1 MMSGRVGPRAA
12 VCGGDDLR
20 RVAAALGLEPCEAG
34 RPDLVL
40 VDLRDPSACVAAAAL
55 ESAIPRVA
63 VAGETER
70 ALAAALGYDASSI
83 AATCEPAALGP
94 LVVAA
99 LPRAPR
105 RATQVIA
112 ITATR
117 GGVGRTLLVANLARR
132 LASRLGVAA
141 IDATG
146 TGALGW
152 WLRCAPRAWTELEGL
167 TDELTGEHL
176 AVVATESLGLRVI
189 GGAPVAP
196 TRALAESTVRAAA
209 SLVELV
215 LVDAPLLAD
224 ERGRA
229 LASLADRVVVLSYD
243 DPLSVATLDASEV
256 SSDVW
261 LVASQSRMPRIGERP
276 AFRALPRDEAAVG
289 AALSGR
295 SEVGGALGRA
305 YHELAEL
312 IALDAS

>member
-1 MMSGRVGPRAA
+1 MSPRAA
-12 VCGGDDLR
+12 IYGGDELR
-20 RVAAALGLEPCEAG
+20 SAAAALGLEPCEAG

-40 VDLRDPSACVAAAAL
+40 VDLRDSSACAAAAAL

-63 VAGETER
+63 VAGDTER
-70 ALAAALGYDASSI
+70 VLAAALGYDASSI
-83 AATCEPAALGP
+83 ATTCEPAALGP

-99 LPRAPR
+99 LPRTPR
-105 RATQVIA
+105 RATRVVV

-132 LASRLGVAA
+132 LASRLSVAA

-176 AVVATESLGLRVI
+176 AVVATESVGLRVI

-196 TRALAESTVRAAA
+196 TRALAESTVRAAT

-224 ERGRA
+224 ERARA
-229 LASLADRVVVLSYD
+229 LGSLADRVIVVSYD

-256 SSDVW
+256 SSAVW
-261 LVASQSRMPRIGERP
+261 LVASQSRTPRIGQRA

-289 AALSGR
+289 AAFAGR
-295 SEVGGALGRA
+295 STAGGALGSA
-305 YHELAEL
+305 YQELAEL
-312 IALDAS
+312 IALDVS

>member
-1 MMSGRVGPRAA
+1 MGERVSPRAA
-12 VCGGDDLR
+12 ICGGDDLR
-20 RVAAALGLEPCEAG
+20 SAAATLGLEPCDTA
-34 RPDLVL
+34 RPDLIL
-40 VDLRDPSACVAAAAL
+40 VDLRDPSSCMSAAAFA
-55 ESAIPRVA
+55 SAIPRVA
-63 VAGETER
+63 VAGENER

-105 RATQVIA
+105 RATRVVVI
-112 ITATR
+112 TGVR

-132 LASRLGVAA
+132 LATRLGLAA
-141 IDATG
+141 VDATG

-152 WLRCAPRAWTELEGL
+152 WLQCSPRAWTELEGL
-167 TDELTGEHL
+167 TDELTAEHL
-176 AVVATESLGLRVI
+176 AVVAVESAGLRVI

-209 SLVELV
+209 SLAELV
-215 LVDAPLLAD
+215 VVDAPVLAD

-229 LASLADRVVVLSYD
+229 LAAIADRVVVLSYD
-243 DPLSVATLDASEV
+243 DPLSLVTIEA
-256 SSDVW
+256 SDVPADAW
-261 LVASQSRMPRIGERP
+261 LMASQSRVPRLGERA
-276 AFRALPRDEAAVG
+276 AFRALPRDEAAVA

-295 SEVGGALGRA
+295 RAAGGTLGRA
-305 YHELAEL
+305 YDELAEL

>member
-1 MMSGRVGPRAA
+1 MSPRAA
-12 VCGGDDLR
+12 ICGGDDLR
-20 RVAAALGLEPCEAG
+20 AAAAALGLDPCDAG

-40 VDLRDPSACVAAAAL
+40 VDLRDATACVAAASI
-55 ESAIPRVA
+55 ESGIPRVA
-63 VAGETER
+63 VAGDPER

-99 LPRAPR
+99 LPRMPR
-105 RATQVIA
+105 RATRRVVV
-112 ITATR
+112 TAAR
-117 GGVGRTLLVANLARR
+117 GGVGRSLLVANLARR
-132 LASRLGVAA
+132 LATRLTVAA

-152 WLRCAPRAWTELEGL
+152 WLGCAPRPWTELEGL

-176 AVVATESLGLRVI
+176 AVVATESAGLHVI

-209 SLVELV
+209 SLAELV
-215 LVDAPLLAD
+215 LVDAPVLAD
-224 ERGRA
+224 DRGRA
-229 LASLADRVVVLSYD
+229 LATVADRVLLLSYD
-243 DPLSVATLDASEV
+243 DALSIATLDASEV
-256 SSDVW
+256 PSGSW
-261 LVASQSRMPRIGERP
+261 LVASQSRGARFGEHT
-276 AFRALPRDEAAVG
+276 AFRALPRDETAVA

-295 SEVGGALGRA
+295 RAVGGALGRA
-305 YHELAEL
+305 YDELAEL

>member
-1 MMSGRVGPRAA
+1 MTERVSPRAA
-12 VCGGDDLR
+12 ICGGDDLR
-20 RVAAALGLEPCEAG
+20 AAATALGLDACDAG

-40 VDLRDPSACVAAAAL
+40 VDLRDASACAAAAAL

-63 VAGETER
+63 VAGESER

-99 LPRAPR
+99 LPRTPR
-105 RATQVIA
+105 RATRVVV

-117 GGVGRTLLVANLARR
+117 GGVGRSLLVANLARR
-132 LASRLGVAA
+132 LASRLTVAA
-141 IDATG
+141 VDATG

-152 WLRCAPRAWTELEGL
+152 WLQGAPRTWAELEGL
-167 TDELTGEHL
+167 TDELTAEHL
-176 AVVATESLGLRVI
+176 AVVATESAGVRII

-196 TRALAESTVRAAA
+196 TRALAESAVRAAA
-209 SLVELV
+209 SLAELV
-215 LVDAPLLAD
+215 LVDAPVLAD

-229 LASLADRVVVLSYD
+229 LAALADRVLVLSYD
-243 DPLSVATLDASEV
+243 DPLSLATLDASEV
-256 SSDVW
+256 PGGAW
-261 LVASQSRMPRIGERP
+261 LMASQSRTTRIGERM

-295 SEVGGALGRA
+295 RAAGGALGRA
-305 YHELAEL
+305 YDELAEL

>member
-1 MMSGRVGPRAA
+1 MSSGRVTQRAA
-12 VCGGDDLR
+12 IYGADDLR
-20 RVAAALGLEPCEAG
+20 RAAAALGLEPCEAG

-55 ESAIPRVA
+55 ESGIPRVV
-63 VAGETER
+63 VAGDTER
-70 ALAAALGYDASSI
+70 ALAAALGYDASLI

-94 LVVAA
+94 LIVAA

-105 RATQVIA
+105 RATRVVV

-132 LASRLGVAA
+132 LASRFGVAA

-167 TDELTGEHL
+167 TDELTAEHL
-176 AVVATESLGLRVI
+176 AVVATESVGLRVI

-196 TRALAESTVRAAA
+196 TRALAESTVRAAT

-224 ERGRA
+224 ERARA
-229 LASLADRVVVLSYD
+229 LASLADRVIVVSYD
-243 DPLSVATLDASEV
+243 DPLSVATLGASEI
-256 SSDVW
+256 SNDVW
-261 LVASQSRMPRIGERP
+261 LVASQSRTPRLGERA

-289 AALSGR
+289 AALCER
-295 SEVGGALGRA
+295 SAVGGALGRA
-305 YHELAEL
+305 YHDLAEL
-312 IALDAS
+312 VALDAS

>member
-1 MMSGRVGPRAA
+1 MRAGASPRVAI
-12 VCGGDDLR
+12 CGGDDLR
-20 RVAAALGLEPCEAG
+20 HAAAALGLETSDAG

-40 VDLRDPSACVAAAAL
+40 VDLRDPSACVAAAAI
-55 ESAIPRVA
+55 ERAIPRVV
-63 VAGETER
+63 VAGDTER
-70 ALAAALGYDASSI
+70 ALAAALGYDAASI

-99 LPRAPR
+99 LPRTPR
-105 RATQVIA
+105 RATRIVA
-112 ITATR
+112 ITGTR

-132 LASRLGVAA
+132 LVSRLGVAA
-141 IDATG
+141 IDSTG

-152 WLRCAPRAWTELEGL
+152 WLRCAPRSWTELEGL
-167 TDELTGEHL
+167 TDELTADHL
-176 AVVATESLGLRVI
+176 AVVATESVGLRVI

-215 LVDAPLLAD
+215 FVDAPLFAD

-229 LASLADRVVVLSYD
+229 LASLADRVIVLSYD
-243 DPLSVATLDASEV
+243 DPLSVATLEASEI

-261 LVASQSRMPRIGERP
+261 LMASQSRTPKIGER
-276 AFRALPRDEAAVG
+276 ATFRALPRDEAAVG
-289 AALSGR
+289 GAFSGR
-295 SEVGGALGRA
+295 SAVGGALGRA
-305 YHELAEL
+305 YDELAEL